1 MFVQVSRLVNKIY
14 IFVNCVE
21 IDSRA
26 EKAMASHSST
36 LAWKI
41 PWEEEPDR
49 LQYMGSRRVG
59 QD

>member
-1 MFVQVSRLVNKIY
+1 MQVSRLVNKLY

-36 LAWKI
+36 LAWKV
-41 PWEEEPDR
+41 PWAEEPGR
-49 LQYMGSRRVG
+49 LQYMGSGRVG
-59 QD
+59 HD

>member
-41 PWEEEPDR
+41 PWMEKSGG
-49 LQYMGSRRVG
+49 LQSMGSLRVG
-59 QD
+59 HD